1 MVSHSQPLSDSWFAH
16 TGICPAPLATIICYP
31 GDAFS
36 ACICVSL
43 YFPGDLVFFSF
54 FFICCFERI
63 ESMPVLMGSRG
74 CPVVRRC
81 CCHNGVG
88 RRWQGLLC
96 DWMWS
101 FGAQGKSSLSASA
114 QLLQGHGHPVH
125 LALLLLR
132 LLWLMTICFC
142 WQLASCFFWSRAGFC
157 VYFSC

>member
-1 MVSHSQPLSDSWFAH
+1 MSSSISHHHLLSWRCFLSLRLC
-16 TGICPAPLATIICYP
+16 ISI
-31 GDAFS
+31 FS
-36 ACICVSL
+36 GWLSFL
-43 YFPGDLVFFSF
+43 FF

-74 CPVVRRC
+74 SPVVRRC

-88 RRWQGLLC
+88 RCWQGLLC
-96 DWMWS
+96 DWMWR
-101 FGAQGKSSLSASA
+101 FGAQGKSSPSALA

-142 WQLASCFFWSRAGFC
+142 WQLASCFFFWSRAGFC